1 MGLNVN
7 IFLFLIGLSG
17 SFIGALAG
25 GGGLITL
32 PAMMLV
38 GIPVQF
44 GIGANK
50 FSFFCASLANTI
62 QILKEKRLPKKIL
75 FSGTIL
81 GAAGGVT
88 GGLVT
93 ANVEEKILN
102 IVVFFLLSFALVM
115 TAVKKP
121 VEQEEENCPP
131 KESTLK
137 QKILTFL
144 IGVYDGGFGPGSATL
159 GIMMFMYRGYQY
171 IHSVHLTR
179 MLVMGSCTGAMIV
192 FWRSGFI
199 NWNYVIPLTM
209 GSIIG
214 AQAGFQLLPK
224 ISQKTAKTLLMIITI
239 LLIVQIF
246 IKILPK

>member
-1 MGLNVN
+1 MVLKDS
-7 IFLFLIGLSG
+7 IFLFSIGLSG
-17 SFIGALAG
+17 SFIGSLAG

-32 PAMMLV
+32 PAMMLF

-50 FSFFCASLANTI
+50 FSFLCASITNTI
-62 QILKEKRLPKKIL
+62 QILKEKRIPKKIL
-75 FSGTIL
+75 FSGTVL
-81 GAAGGVT
+81 GAAGGFT

-93 ANVEEKILN
+93 SNIEEKILN
-102 IVVFFLLSFALVM
+102 IAVLFLLSFALVM
-115 TAVKKP
+115 TVIKKP
-121 VEQEEENCPP
+121 KEQEDENSPP
-131 KESTLK
+131 EKSTLK
-137 QKILTFL
+137 QKILTFF

-159 GIMMFMYRGYQY
+159 GIMMFMHRGYQY
-171 IHSVHLTR
+171 IQSVHLTR

-192 FWRSGFI
+192 FLENGFI

-214 AQAGFQLLPK
+214 AQIGFQILPK
-224 ISQKTAKTLLMIITI
+224 ISQKTAKTLLMIITV

-246 IKILPK
+246 LKIMPK